1 MPSQEEISKNLEEMY
16 GATFNC
22 GLDKTGDNQV
32 LKFFM
37 ETVNDNFLPKN
48 NINIMENS
56 IQKLI
61 ELVFDPYIEN
71 EGFKEQYVEQEKN
84 RVREWIEARKD
95 NKASYALE
103 QCIEEMYKNQN
114 FGLYKYGYI
123 EDLDNINAK
132 NLFEY
137 YQTLIKECKIDIY
150 ISGMIDEKIVEEK
163 IRQNQ
168 IISKLEDRNPKYNNN
183 EIEKGKKA
191 EQENT
196 KEEKLDVAQGKLVLG
211 LDVELEEDAQKYD
224 TLVYNS
230 IVGGTANS
238 KLLQD
243 VR

>member
-1 MPSQEEISKNLEEMY
+1 MECKEIQLKNGINLHIIPTNKFKTNLMVVFLTTELNRENVTKNALISTILRRGSKTMPSQEEISKNLEEMY

-37 ETVNDNFLPKN
+37 ETVNDNFLPKS

-132 NLFEY
+132 NLFCGW
-137 YQTLIKECKIDIY
+137 L
-150 ISGMIDEKIVEEK
+150 
-163 IRQNQ
+163 
-168 IISKLEDRNPKYNNN
+168 
-183 EIEKGKKA
+183 
-191 EQENT
+191 
-196 KEEKLDVAQGKLVLG
+196 
-211 LDVELEEDAQKYD
+211 
-224 TLVYNS
+224 
-230 IVGGTANS
+230 
-238 KLLQD
+238 
-243 VR
+243 